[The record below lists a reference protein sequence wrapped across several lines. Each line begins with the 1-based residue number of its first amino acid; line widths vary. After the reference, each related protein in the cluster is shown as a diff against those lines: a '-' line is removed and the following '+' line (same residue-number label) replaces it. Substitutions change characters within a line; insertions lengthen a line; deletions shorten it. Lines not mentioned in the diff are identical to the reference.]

1 MSIRSKIKYVAIT
14 FGMFYLGGAGA
25 ACAQPAADF
34 YRGRTIQMIIGTGE
48 AGGYDLSARLV
59 AQFLPDYI
67 PGHPTIVPR
76 NMPGAGSI
84 AAAEYVYSVAPRD
97 GSVIA
102 IVQPTFLLEKIT
114 DRSRKYEP
122 EKFAWLARVDQS
134 VVMGVIWHGSPAQ
147 SVAEAT
153 QKQVVI
159 AANGPA
165 GTSATIP
172 WALNK
177 MLGTKYKVVLGY
189 DSSANMGLAL
199 EKGEADALGS
209 TSWDYLETK
218 REWFS
223 EGKATIPYVITLERF
238 KKLPDV
244 PTVLELVDNPRDKN
258 ALKLMASTSTVGRA
272 FLSTPG
278 VPADRIEA
286 LRKGFDTMLADP
298 KFAAE
303 AEKRRLGVDPMRG
316 EDLQKI
322 VADVMGQPEDVVE
335 RMKEVTRPQL

>member
-1 MSIRSKIKYVAIT
+1 
-14 FGMFYLGGAGA
+14 MFLTRISGLAAVIAALVGVVGAS
-25 ACAQPAADF
+25 AQPAGEF
-34 YRGRTIQMIIGTGE
+34 YRGKAIQMIIGTGE

-59 AQFLPDYI
+59 AQFLPEFI
-67 PGHPTIVPR
+67 PGHPAIVPR

-97 GSVIA
+97 GTVIA
-102 IVQPTFLLEKIT
+102 IVQPTFLLEKIA

-122 EKFAWLARVDQS
+122 EKLSWLARVDQS
-134 VVMGVIWHGSPAQ
+134 VVMGVIWRTSPAQ
-147 SVAEAT
+147 SVKEAT
-153 QKQVVI
+153 RKQVVI

-218 REWFS
+218 REWFT
-223 EGKATIPYVITLERF
+223 EGKATIPYVITLDRF
-238 KKLPDV
+238 KKLPDT
-244 PTVLELVDNPRDKN
+244 PTVLELVDNDRDRN
-258 ALKLMASTSTVGRA
+258 ALKLIASTSTVGRA
-272 FLSTPG
+272 FMSTPG
-278 VPADRIEA
+278 VPADRVEI
-286 LRKGFDTMLADP
+286 LRKAFDAMLADP
-298 KFAAE
+298 AFLAE
-303 AEKRRLGVDPMRG
+303 AEKRRLGVDPTSG
-316 EDLQKI
+316 ADLQKI
-322 VADVMGQPEDVVE
+322 VGDVMGQPQDVVE
-335 RMKEVTRPQL
+335 RMNEVTRPQL

>member
-1 MSIRSKIKYVAIT
+1 
-14 FGMFYLGGAGA
+14 MFLTRISGLAAVIAALVGVVGAS
-25 ACAQPAADF
+25 AQPAGEF
-34 YRGRTIQMIIGTGE
+34 YRGKAIQMIIGTGE

-59 AQFLPDYI
+59 AQFLPEFI
-67 PGHPTIVPR
+67 PGHPAIVPR

-97 GSVIA
+97 GTVIA
-102 IVQPTFLLEKIT
+102 IVQPTFLLEKIA

-122 EKFAWLARVDQS
+122 EKLSWLARVDQS
-134 VVMGVIWHGSPAQ
+134 VVMGVIWRTSPAQ
-147 SVAEAT
+147 SVKEAT
-153 QKQVVI
+153 RKQVVI

-218 REWFS
+218 REWFT
-223 EGKATIPYVITLERF
+223 EGKATIPYVITMDRF
-238 KKLPDV
+238 KKLPDT
-244 PTVLELVDNPRDKN
+244 PTVLELVDNDRDRN
-258 ALKLMASTSTVGRA
+258 ALKLIASTSTVGRA
-272 FLSTPG
+272 FMSTPG
-278 VPADRIEA
+278 VPADRVEI
-286 LRKGFDTMLADP
+286 LRKAFDAMLADP
-298 KFAAE
+298 AFLAE
-303 AEKRRLGVDPMRG
+303 AEKRRLGVDPMSG
-316 EDLQKI
+316 ADLQKI
-322 VADVMGQPEDVVE
+322 VGDVMGQPQDVVE
-335 RMKEVTRPQL
+335 RMNEVTRPQL

>member
-1 MSIRSKIKYVAIT
+1 
-14 FGMFYLGGAGA
+14 MFLTRISGLAAVIAALVGVVGAS
-25 ACAQPAADF
+25 AQPAGEF
-34 YRGRTIQMIIGTGE
+34 YRGKAIQMIIGTGE

-59 AQFLPDYI
+59 AQFLPEFI
-67 PGHPTIVPR
+67 PGHPAIVPR

-97 GSVIA
+97 GTVIA
-102 IVQPTFLLEKIT
+102 IVQPTFLLEKIA

-122 EKFAWLARVDQS
+122 EKLSWLARVDQS
-134 VVMGVIWHGSPAQ
+134 VVMGVIWRTSPAQ
-147 SVAEAT
+147 SVKEAT
-153 QKQVVI
+153 RKQVVI

-218 REWFS
+218 REWFT
-223 EGKATIPYVITLERF
+223 EGKATIPYVITLDRF
-238 KKLPDV
+238 KKLPDT
-244 PTVLELVDNPRDKN
+244 PTVLELVDNDRDRN
-258 ALKLMASTSTVGRA
+258 ALKLIASTSTVGRA
-272 FLSTPG
+272 FMSTPG
-278 VPADRIEA
+278 VPADRVEI
-286 LRKGFDTMLADP
+286 LRKAFDAMLADP
-298 KFAAE
+298 AFLAD
-303 AEKRRLGVDPMRG
+303 AEKRRLGVDPMSG
-316 EDLQKI
+316 ADLQKI
-322 VADVMGQPEDVVE
+322 VGDVMGQPQDVVE
-335 RMKEVTRPQL
+335 RMNEVTRPQL